1 MGRVGR
7 MGRNLRQ
14 RLGRNRLAATVA
26 ATAVVVA
33 VALGAMAL
41 AGSGSGPSGSSGSDR
56 GSRSGDARP
65 EDPPAGRP
73 VPPPGDGPTG
83 VTLLEAEIAALV
95 DAGTAEGDPRLEM
108 LQDELAAL
116 RRGLRTRAPG
126 EPGVDLS
133 DVGPDRVRRERADR
147 SLWDNGPVVCEPV
160 PPGVVT
166 AEEVAGATCRSLLRA
181 DGSSL
186 YLVRRPDGQEIR
198 VRFRT
203 DGRVT
208 RLP

>member
-1 MGRVGR
+1 

-14 RLGRNRLAATVA
+14 RLGRHRLAAAVA

-33 VALGAMAL
+33 VALGAAAL
-41 AGSGSGPSGSSGSDR
+41 TGWGSGSSGSGASGSDP
-56 GSRSGDARP
+56 GSRSGEARP

-147 SLWDNGPVVCEPV
+147 SLWDHGPVVCEPV

-166 AEEVAGATCRSLLRA
+166 AEEVAGATCRSFLRA

-186 YLVRRPDGQEIR
+186 YLVRRADGQEIR
-198 VRFRT
+198 VRFGT

>member
-1 MGRVGR
+1 MGRMGR

-14 RLGRNRLAATVA
+14 GLGRNRLAAAVA

-33 VALGAMAL
+33 VALGAVAL
-41 AGSGSGPSGSSGSDR
+41 AGSGSGSSGSDR
-56 GSRSGDARP
+56 GSRSGDALP

-95 DAGTAEGDPRLEM
+95 DAGTPEGDPRLEM

-116 RRGLRTRAPG
+116 RRGLRTPAPD

-147 SLWDNGPVVCEPV
+147 SLWDHGPVVCEPV

-198 VRFRT
+198 VRFGT

-208 RLP
+208 RFP